1 MRKSVLGLWGIAL
14 LAVLCASCAPAEG
27 EAAENSYQLYF
38 READLTASAGGD
50 VFRTETADLEEGLK
64 TREAVEA
71 LVRELLAGPRS
82 ELLQGTLP
90 AGTTLLSAQVE
101 GSRALVDFSA
111 AYSTLSG
118 VRLTLADYA
127 VTLTLTQLPE
137 ISSVKITV
145 QGQELA
151 YRDKQVFTLRDVLLS
166 SEEDVVGTVEA
177 ALYFLSETG
186 ELTEEW
192 RTLDLYEGDTQAAA
206 VIRALEGPAMGKGL
220 VTALPEGFRVRSV
233 WQEEGVCYVNLS
245 STLLEGLDQPL
256 GTALQAVS
264 QALCS
269 LDAVDEVRFLV
280 DGEFENRYG
289 DVDLSG
295 PYDPG
300 GPSGGTDASRAG

>member
-1 MRKSVLGLWGIAL
+1 MRKTLLALWGAAL

-27 EAAENSYQLYF
+27 DAAEGGYRLYF
-38 READLTASAGGD
+38 READLTESAGGD
-50 VFRTETADLEEGLK
+50 VFRTEAAALEEGLE

-71 LVRELLAGPRS
+71 LVKALLAGPRS
-82 ELLQGTLP
+82 ELLRGTLP

-151 YRDKQVFTLRDVLLS
+151 YRDKQVFTARDVLLS

-177 ALYFLSETG
+177 ALYFLDEAGT
-186 ELTEEW
+186 LTEE
-192 RTLDLYEGDTQAAA
+192 RQTLDLYEGDTQAAA

-220 VTALPEGFRVRSV
+220 TTALPEGFRVRSV
-233 WQEEGVCYVNLS
+233 WQEEGTCYVNLS
-245 STLLEGLDQPL
+245 SALLEGLAEDQPL

-289 DVDLSG
+289 DVDLAG
-295 PYDPG
+295 GYD
-300 GPSGGTDASRAG
+300 